1 MVQQARVHAPW
12 PQQEELLTSYS
23 AQVGMSG
30 RSGTPGG
37 AGPARRQGQHSKAH
51 LPQPSAWAQPEPAAS
66 RGSATGMPSGGGA
79 AQMPRVSQ
87 PLRVEPPVEFN
98 SPRRT
103 AIGKPAAGR
112 PNASQLKDYA
122 VLASACRRAGK
133 PANAAQLMFN
143 RGVLHDNAGE
153 AAQALR

>member
-1 MVQQARVHAPW
+1 MARVQAPW

-30 RSGTPGG
+30 RSGTPGASG
-37 AGPARRQGQHSKAH
+37 QPARRQGQHSKAH

-103 AIGKPAAGR
+103 AIGKAAGK
-112 PNASQLKDYA
+112 PSGSKASQLKD
-122 VLASACRRAGK
+122 VGFGFGLGLGFGFGFGLADPNPNPSQGSSS
-133 PANAAQLMFN
+133 
-143 RGVLHDNAGE
+143 
-153 AAQALR
+153 